1 MNRKEKMPEDSLLR
15 CENIHKNFGQV
26 QALKGVYFHVDKP
39 EVVGLV
45 GDNGAG
51 KSTLIKT
58 ICGIFPPS
66 KGKIHFN
73 GEERH
78 FSSPQ
83 ESMQAGI
90 ESIQQN
96 QALVEDMD
104 IKRNFFLGREP
115 RNRLGL
121 LDLEEMRQASMDGL
135 EDMGLEIR
143 SPDVLVKEL
152 SGGQRQGVAIARALH
167 FDFDLIIL
175 DEPTNNLSIKES
187 KKVYEYIQEFKQ
199 NNLSAI
205 LISHAIQEVYPVS
218 DRIVVLRN
226 GERIMDQDK
235 EKIDKEQVESAVIG
249 GSETEEGLESLM
261 L

>member
-1 MNRKEKMPEDSLLR
+1 MSEKKLLHCED
-15 CENIHKNFGQV
+15 IHKYFGQV
-26 QALKGVYFHVDKP
+26 RALKGVDFEVGRP

-51 KSTLIKT
+51 KSTLIKC
-58 ICGIFPPS
+58 ICGIFQPT
-66 KGKIHFN
+66 KGKIFFK
-73 GEERH
+73 GEERN

-83 ESMQAGI
+83 ESLKSGI
-90 ESIQQN
+90 ESIQQD

-115 RNRLGL
+115 KNSLGL
-121 LDLEEMRQASMDGL
+121 LDVGEMRSASIKGL
-135 EDMGLEIR
+135 IDMGLEIR

-152 SGGQRQGVAIARALH
+152 SGGQRQGIAIARALH
-167 FDFDLIIL
+167 FNFDLIIL

-187 KKVYEYIQEFKQ
+187 KKVYEYIQELKQ
-199 NNLSAI
+199 QGLSAI

-226 GERIMDQDK
+226 GEKIIDQDRENVEIEEV
-235 EKIDKEQVESAVIG
+235 EKAIVGGESDAD
-249 GSETEEGLESLM
+249 LEHL
-261 L
+261 LL

>member
-1 MNRKEKMPEDSLLR
+1 MSENSLLR
-15 CENIHKNFGQV
+15 CENIHKYFGQV
-26 QALKGVYFHVDKP
+26 HALKGVDFHVDQP

-66 KGKIHFN
+66 KGIIYFK
-73 GEERH
+73 GEKRD

-83 ESMQAGI
+83 ESLQAGI
-90 ESIQQN
+90 ESIQQS

-115 RNRLGL
+115 KNRLGL
-121 LDLEEMRQASMDGL
+121 LDLDRMRQASAEGL
-135 EDMGLEIR
+135 EKMGLEVR

-167 FDFDLIIL
+167 FNFDLIIL

-187 KKVYEYIQEFKQ
+187 KKVYEYVREFRE
-199 NNLSAI
+199 NDLSAI

-226 GERIMDQDK
+226 GEKIIDQDR
-235 EKIDKEQVESAVIG
+235 ENVDIEQVESAVVG
-249 GSETEEGLESLM
+249 GPEMEEELESLM

>member
-1 MNRKEKMPEDSLLR
+1 MPDNMLLH
-15 CENIHKNFGQV
+15 CKDIHKYFGQV
-26 QALKGVYFHVDKP
+26 HALEGVDFDVGEA

-51 KSTLIKT
+51 KSTLIKC
-58 ICGIFPPS
+58 ICGIFPPT
-66 KGKIHFN
+66 KGQIYFK
-73 GEERH
+73 GEKKN

-83 ESMQAGI
+83 ESLQAGI
-90 ESIQQN
+90 ESIQQD
-96 QALVEDMD
+96 QALVEEMD

-115 RNRLGL
+115 KNSLGL
-121 LDLEEMRQASMDGL
+121 LDVKEMGKASIQGL
-135 EDMGLEIR
+135 KDMGLEIR
-143 SPDVLVKEL
+143 SPDVEVKEL
-152 SGGQRQGVAIARALH
+152 SGGQRQGIAIARALH
-167 FDFDLIIL
+167 FNFDLIIL

-187 KKVYEYIQEFKQ
+187 KKVYQYIRELKE

-226 GERIMDQDK
+226 GRKIIDQKK
-235 EKIDKEQVESAVIG
+235 EDLKLEEI
-249 GSETEEGLESLM
+249 ETAIVGEPGEGEDISHLM

>member
-1 MNRKEKMPEDSLLR
+1 MSENELLR
-15 CENIHKNFGQV
+15 CENIHKYFGQV
-26 QALKGVYFHVDKP
+26 HALEGVDFDVGEA

-51 KSTLIKT
+51 KSTLIKVV
-58 ICGIFPPS
+58 CGIYPPT
-66 KGKIHFN
+66 KGKLFFK

-83 ESMQAGI
+83 ESLQAGI
-90 ESIQQN
+90 ESIQQD
-96 QALVEDMD
+96 QALVEEMD

-115 RNRLGL
+115 KNNVGL
-121 LDLEEMRQASMDGL
+121 LDVRKMARESLSGL
-135 EDMGLEIR
+135 MDMGLEIR
-143 SPDVLVKEL
+143 SPDVEVNEL
-152 SGGQRQGVAIARALH
+152 SGGQRQGIAIARALH
-167 FDFDLIIL
+167 FNFDLIIL

-187 KKVYEYIQEFKQ
+187 KKVYEYIRKLKR

-226 GERIMDQDK
+226 GKKI
-235 EKIDKEQVESAVIG
+235 IDKDREEVELDEVETAIIG
-249 GSETEEGLESLM
+249 DIGEEGDLEHIVR
-261 L
+261 